1 VVFGKTD
8 ASAIDLSALGTGGF
22 VINGECGADGG
33 PMMRSMGGDS
43 SGRSVASAG
52 DVNGD
57 GLADLIVG
65 APYASSSAGRSYVV
79 FGTADTSTI
88 ELSAVAAGTA
98 GFVINGQ
105 CGGDQSGKSV
115 ASAGDV
121 NGDGLADLI
130 VGAPSASSSAG
141 RSYVVFGTSDSSTI
155 ELSAVAAG
163 TGGFVINGQG
173 ASDQSGISV
182 ASAGDVNGDGLADL
196 IVGAP
201 NASSYAGRSYVIFGS
216 TTGAFSQTAVDQLGG
231 TGNDTLAGTAG
242 ADVLVGGV
250 GHDTLTGAGGA
261 DVLMGGAGDDVLVV
275 DASNI
280 AALVANFG
288 SGGNTAQL
296 ARIDGGGGLDTL
308 RLDGGGL
315 TLDLTAIANQGGGTP
330 GSSSRIEGIERI
342 DLTGSGDN
350 ALVVSYQDVLDM
362 AGMNLIN
369 SSTQVALGWA
379 AAATATTPYNFE
391 AQERRHQLIID
402 GDAGDTV
409 NLADSGYWTEM
420 GKVTHTVNTVSK
432 TYDVYQYDDA
442 YSQLLIDSSVTVN
455 FSVIPF

>member
-1 VVFGKTD
+1 
-8 ASAIDLSALGTGGF
+8 
-22 VINGECGADGG
+22 
-33 PMMRSMGGDS
+33 
-43 SGRSVASAG
+43 
-52 DVNGD
+52 
-57 GLADLIVG
+57 
-65 APYASSSAGRSYVV
+65 
-79 FGTADTSTI
+79 
-88 ELSAVAAGTA
+88 VAAGTA

-141 RSYVVFGTSDSSTI
+141 RSYVVFGTTTTSAI

-163 TGGFVINGQG
+163 TGGFVINGQCEY
-173 ASDQSGISV
+173 DQSGWSV

-231 TGNDTLAGTAG
+231 TGNDTLAGTSG
-242 ADVLVGGV
+242 ADVLVGGA
-250 GHDTLTGAGGA
+250 GDDTLTGAGGA
-261 DVLMGGAGDDVLVV
+261 DVLMGGAGNDVLVV

-308 RLDGGGL
+308 RLTGSDL

-342 DLTGSGDN
+342 DMSGSDDHT
-350 ALVVSYQDVLDM
+350 LIVSYRDVLDM

-369 SSTQVALGWA
+369 SSTPGWA
-379 AAATATTPYNFE
+379 AASTTPYNFA
-391 AQERRHQLIID
+391 AQERRHQLIVD
-402 GDAGDTV
+402 GDGDDTV
-409 NLADSGYWTEM
+409 NLADDGAWTEM
-420 GKVTHTVNTVSK
+420 GQVTHTVNNVSK
-432 TYDVYQYDDA
+432 TYDVFEYVDA
-442 YSQLLIDSSVTVN
+442 YAQLLIDNSIAIVRPE
-455 FSVIPF
+455 IPG